1 MSFGS
6 GAGDWYFVALRGGA
20 SMAAPPFP
28 LPKEG
33 ASAEEVLKSLGAH
46 FKLAE
51 QVVDTLLKSKIESL
65 DEFRY
70 FFDEESKIE
79 PWISKINL
87 GEDKNIQAARLRRA
101 WASVRLFFQQ
111 AVPEGELRDAKLLFW
126 RRYKLRFPPELHP
139 SDSTV
144 SRVAREMEKRML
156 CVYNL
161 WKVKSLQ
168 FQLHCTQKKRKLG
181 DGLYTDE
188 VEDEEPSS
196 HDADAY
202 LDKLHTLLI
211 AYAIAGAS
219 PLPGAPAAADEAAL
233 GADSTLFVAVPLDVA
248 MSYYL
253 RAKRTSNL
261 IPAAKRLAW
270 LQARDAEERA
280 EWVSRFR
287 EGTSSLGSVIRTV
300 YLARDAHWIPQQ
312 SSLPAEMLAFPPV
325 PAPVKSPGLPSQVS
339 FLWANLWGDA
349 KWPRL

>member
-1 MSFGS
+1 MDFQNQSWRGREHPGSQVAKGMSRVTVS
-6 GAGDWYFVALRGGA
+6 DLD
-20 SMAAPPFP
+20 SM
-28 LPKEG
+28 LP
-33 ASAEEVLKSLGAH
+33 
-46 FKLAE
+46 
-51 QVVDTLLKSKIESL
+51 DT
-65 DEFRY
+65 
-70 FFDEESKIE
+70 
-79 PWISKINL
+79 
-87 GEDKNIQAARLRRA
+87 
-101 WASVRLFFQQ
+101 
-111 AVPEGELRDAKLLFW
+111 ELRDAKLLFW

-144 SRVAREMEKRML
+144 SRVARETEKRML

-261 IPAAKRLAW
+261 MPAAKRLAW

-287 EGTSSLGSVIRTV
+287 ERASSLGSVIRTV

-312 SSLPAEMLAFPPV
+312 SSLPAEMLTFPPV
-325 PAPVKSPGLPSQVS
+325 PTPVKAPGTTLPSQFALGKSV
-339 FLWANLWGDA
+339 GGRKVA
-349 KWPRL
+349 KTMKDGTRLCPAFQGQCKTKGPCAQGAHRCG

>member
-6 GAGDWYFVALRGGA
+6 GSGDWYFVALRGGA

-70 FFDEESKIE
+70 FFDEEGKIE

-87 GEDKNIQAARLRRA
+87 GEDKNIQAAPLRRA

-111 AVPEGELRDAKLLFW
+111 AEQDRSRVTVSDLDSMLPEGELRDAKLLFW

-233 GADSTLFVAVPLDVA
+233 GADSALFVAVPLDVA

-261 IPAAKRLAW
+261 IPV
-270 LQARDAEERA
+270 LQKGWRG
-280 EWVSRFR
+280 SRR
-287 EGTSSLGSVIRTV
+287 GTPKNELSGSHAFEKG
-300 YLARDAHWIPQQ
+300 LHHWAQ
-312 SSLPAEMLAFPPV
+312 SSVQFTLPAMHTGFPN
-325 PAPVKSPGLPSQVS
+325 SQVC
-339 FLWANLWGDA
+339 LL
-349 KWPRL
+349 RC